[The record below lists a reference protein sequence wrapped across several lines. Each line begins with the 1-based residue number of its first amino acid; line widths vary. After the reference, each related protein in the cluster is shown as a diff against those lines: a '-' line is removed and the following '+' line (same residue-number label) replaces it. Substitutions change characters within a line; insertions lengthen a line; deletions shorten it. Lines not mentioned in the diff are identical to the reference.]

1 MEYYHLGELVHKQ
14 AQKLKNKVAIKHHD
28 SDEKWTDLT
37 WSELSEK
44 VMKAAQALAELGTE
58 PGSKIGVYSQNMS
71 KYLIADFAAYAN
83 KAVMVPMYATAS
95 PSQVKYIVEDA
106 RINLVFVGEQFQYN
120 NAYKVKQESSIIK
133 KLIVFDRNVVLQVEY
148 IHNSINM
155 SIIEVNS
162 L

>member
-1 MEYYHLGELVHKQ
+1 HLGELVHKQ

-106 RINLVFVGEQFQYN
+106 RINLVF
-120 NAYKVKQESSIIK
+120 
-133 KLIVFDRNVVLQVEY
+133 
-148 IHNSINM
+148 
-155 SIIEVNS
+155 
-162 L
+162 